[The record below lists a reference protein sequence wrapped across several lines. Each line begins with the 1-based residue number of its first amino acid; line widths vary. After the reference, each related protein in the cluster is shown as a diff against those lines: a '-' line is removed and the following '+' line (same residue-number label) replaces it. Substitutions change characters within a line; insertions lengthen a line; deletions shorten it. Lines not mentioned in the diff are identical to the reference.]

1 MSTFTIFNSYS
12 EDNKCIPS
20 CTFENLMITINHGNW
35 SYSEKNNTFIKFYPE
50 NEKNNSTY
58 FKIFVRPVIS
68 FENLVD
74 IVSDQEEILQSQKQ
88 FQSYDF
94 RGLEK
99 LRINGSNAYGIYLI
113 NTNNSNYIDSYYTIL
128 NDAVIYKFQYFAQ
141 NKTTYDNYKLF
152 IQNLIQNIKFHYNT
166 TSFQKYQSGVLF
178 PNTFPTF
185 LASYDVNELLYV
197 YIDSTKQLLVIDGE
211 SGKILDSIYSKNQPK
226 KLLFDPINNM
236 LYVSYFSDSLLK
248 IIEFDSI
255 GSKFVNFTEIEFN
268 KNINDFDI
276 DNNGFHGSE
285 TLIFVSLEGIEKNE
299 IRIVDNN
306 NIGTLKNYSG
316 NIKNIPSVDDITIDP
331 VFNTMYIIDYN
342 DNNLTSSILGYHYF
356 MDNDT
361 FKIDKILS
369 KNLNGYISDLSI
381 FRKNNSIY
389 ALNFNNQTL
398 HILQNSNQTL
408 NEKSIKLQISLP
420 MKGFIDEN
428 NNKLY
433 ISSPLVDDIEII
445 DLDKD
450 IKQQNNGKLFS
461 LDNSKPF
468 DIIYNEERQKM
479 YFIDR
484 NSHYLKV
491 FDTRYNKLSTW
502 VTFKVNPDSSIKPEN
517 FGQIK
522 CETFHPDRESITI
535 TYSMLNKS
543 ISILYDNICE
553 YVPNKNSKYEF
564 VKWEVNSF
572 QPEEKMG
579 IDTKKISLNNSNL
592 ANMTT
597 PISVTAILKN
607 TDIVQNFR
615 DSVNTYGEFISV
627 IGLLT
632 VLISGIIA
640 NAYYNLRKLKKP
652 HSDQIES
659 KWILQKEQIFTID
672 GTIIV
677 GVLIFLTISGVEEQ
691 QHQISIITSL
701 IVVPFVISS
710 ILAIFDIRT
719 QATILIISG
728 MINLILAILIL
739 ANMSTDI

>member
-1 MSTFTIFNSYS
+1 
-12 EDNKCIPS
+12 
-20 CTFENLMITINHGNW
+20 
-35 SYSEKNNTFIKFYPE
+35 
-50 NEKNNSTY
+50 
-58 FKIFVRPVIS
+58 
-68 FENLVD
+68 
-74 IVSDQEEILQSQKQ
+74 
-88 FQSYDF
+88 
-94 RGLEK
+94 
-99 LRINGSNAYGIYLI
+99 
-113 NTNNSNYIDSYYTIL
+113 
-128 NDAVIYKFQYFAQ
+128 
-141 NKTTYDNYKLF
+141 
-152 IQNLIQNIKFHYNT
+152 
-166 TSFQKYQSGVLF
+166 
-178 PNTFPTF
+178 
-185 LASYDVNELLYV
+185 
-197 YIDSTKQLLVIDGE
+197 
-211 SGKILDSIYSKNQPK
+211 
-226 KLLFDPINNM
+226 
-236 LYVSYFSDSLLK
+236 
-248 IIEFDSI
+248 
-255 GSKFVNFTEIEFN
+255 
-268 KNINDFDI
+268 
-276 DNNGFHGSE
+276 
-285 TLIFVSLEGIEKNE
+285 
-299 IRIVDNN
+299 
-306 NIGTLKNYSG
+306 
-316 NIKNIPSVDDITIDP
+316 
-331 VFNTMYIIDYN
+331 
-342 DNNLTSSILGYHYF
+342 

-361 FKIDKILS
+361 FKIDKILA

-398 HILQNSNQTL
+398 HILQNSNQIL

-433 ISSPLVDDIEII
+433 VSSPLVNDIEII

-450 IKQQNNGKLFS
+450 IKKQNNGKLFS

-502 VTFKVNPDSSIKPEN
+502 ITFKINPDSSIKPEN

-535 TYSMLNKS
+535 TFSMLNKS

-572 QPEEKMG
+572 QPEEKIE

-640 NAYYNLRKLKKP
+640 NAYYNLKKLKKP

-728 MINLILAILIL
+728 MTNLILAILIL
-739 ANMSTDI
+739 ANMSTEI